1 MFNIVVNIVVQG
13 VVPTRQSSPSEQKG
27 IPLFLQSKNYTVTRV
42 RFTEESLL
50 IVKR

>member
-1 MFNIVVNIVVQG
+1 MFNIVVQG
-13 VVPTRQSSPSEQKG
+13 VVPTRQSSSEQKG

-42 RFTEESLL
+42 HFTEESLL